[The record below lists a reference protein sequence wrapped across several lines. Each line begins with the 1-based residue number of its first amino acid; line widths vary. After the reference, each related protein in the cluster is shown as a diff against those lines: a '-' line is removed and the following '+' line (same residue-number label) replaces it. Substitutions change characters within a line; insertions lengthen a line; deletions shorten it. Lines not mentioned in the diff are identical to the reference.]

1 MTWVNVHE
9 VQLEVMHLSPQGGAS
24 TAQAN
29 APTLVFLH
37 EGLGSVAM
45 WHSRTPWWTQQLCD
59 RLGLPGLVYS
69 RHGYGQSSPIVDVRG
84 ANRLG
89 PDYLHRHAWETLPAL
104 LQTLDIERPVLI
116 GHSDGASIALLHAA
130 RHPVTACVVMAPHV
144 MVEPICIQS
153 IREAQQSFETG
164 ELRQRLAR
172 FHGDVASAF
181 WQWCDVWLSEPF
193 SHMDL
198 RPDCQAIQA
207 PVLAMQGRDD
217 VYGTL
222 AQIEEIHPSG
232 PIERVV
238 LNDCG
243 HSPHRDQPQLTLDLI
258 ARFVQ
263 GLM

>member
-1 MTWVNVHE
+1 MTWVNVHD
-9 VQLEVMHLSPQGGAS
+9 VQLEVMHLSPQGGQATS
-24 TAQAN
+24 TAQK
-29 APTLVFLH
+29 PTLVFLH
-37 EGLGSVAM
+37 EGLGSVAL
-45 WHSRTPWWTQQLCD
+45 WHSKTPWWTQQLCD
-59 RLGLPGLVYS
+59 RMGCPGLVYS
-69 RHGYGQSSPIVDVRG
+69 RQGYGESSPIADVRG
-84 ANRLG
+84 TNRHG

-104 LQTLDIERPVLI
+104 LQTLGIERPVLI

-144 MVEPICIQS
+144 MVEPICTTA
-153 IREAQQSFETG
+153 IREAKQAFESG
-164 ELRQRLAR
+164 DLRARLSR
-172 FHGDVASAF
+172 FHADVESAF

-238 LNDCG
+238 LDDCG